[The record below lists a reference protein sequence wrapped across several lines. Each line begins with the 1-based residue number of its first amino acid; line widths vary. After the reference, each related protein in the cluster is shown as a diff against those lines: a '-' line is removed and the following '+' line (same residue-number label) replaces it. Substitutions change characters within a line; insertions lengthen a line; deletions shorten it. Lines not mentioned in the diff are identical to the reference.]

1 MQYAFPLLAIFIWA
15 GNTVINKLAVG
26 AIFPAEIG
34 FYRWLL
40 AGLLFTP
47 FMLRKVIAHWP
58 QIRPNL
64 GKIFI
69 LGVLGMAVYQSLA
82 YFAATMTTATN
93 MGIILSLMPLMSLA
107 MAIISLGQR
116 LTAGALVGAVLSFAG
131 VLVVVSSGSLGALL
145 QHGVNLGD
153 AMMLIATL
161 AYAIYSTL
169 LKKMAAAPAAA
180 GVAVFAGAGG
190 GGGAV
195 SAVRHVAENR
205 PDPAEHSAGAVRVPA
220 GLDARAAG
228 LDAGS
233 AAPRAEPDH
242 AVLQPAA
249 VDHRADCSGGIEG
262 TTGDVSPGRWLADA
276 GRSDSFRALD
286 HRPRSLPHSERR
298 LDPDGFQPRG
308 MLDEQPHRIRA
319 FANQSQRWLTISK

>member
-40 AGLLFTP
+40 AGVLFTP
-47 FMLRKVIAHWP
+47 FMLKKVIAHWP

-64 GKIFI
+64 GRIFI

-82 YFAATMTTATN
+82 YFAATLTTATN

-153 AMMLIATL
+153 AMMLVATL
-161 AYAIYSTL
+161 AYAVYSTL
-169 LKKMAAAPAAA
+169 LKKWQLRLPPLVLLYLQVLVAIVVLFSLFAMSPKTGLNLQNVPLVLYACLLASMVAPLAWMQAVQRLGPSRTTLFFNLLPLITALIAAVVLKEQLAMYHLVGGLLTLA
-180 GVAVFAGAGG
+180 GV
-190 GGGAV
+190 
-195 SAVRHVAENR
+195 
-205 PDPAEHSAGAVRVPA
+205 
-220 GLDARAAG
+220 
-228 LDAGS
+228 
-233 AAPRAEPDH
+233 
-242 AVLQPAA
+242 VL
-249 VDHRADCSGGIEG
+249 
-262 TTGDVSPGRWLADA
+262 
-276 GRSDSFRALD
+276 
-286 HRPRSLPHSERR
+286 SERWTTVLGR
-298 LDPDGFQPRG
+298 RVGV
-308 MLDEQPHRIRA
+308 A
-319 FANQSQRWLTISK
+319 

>member
-47 FMLRKVIAHWP
+47 FMLKAVIAHWP

-64 GKIFI
+64 GKIFV

-82 YFAATMTTATN
+82 YFAATLTTATN

-145 QHGVNLGD
+145 QHGLNKGD

-169 LKKMAAAPAAA
+169 LKKWQLRLPPLVLLYLQVLVAIVVLFPLYVASPKTGLTLQNIPLVLYACLLASMVAPLAWMQ
-180 GVAVFAGAGG
+180 AVQRLGPSRTTLFFNLLPLITA
-190 GGGAV
+190 
-195 SAVRHVAENR
+195 
-205 PDPAEHSAGAVRVPA
+205 
-220 GLDARAAG
+220 LI
-228 LDAGS
+228 
-233 AAPRAEPDH
+233 
-242 AVLQPAA
+242 AA
-249 VDHRADCSGGIEG
+249 VVLKEQLAMYHLVGGLLTLGGVI
-262 TTGDVSPGRWLADA
+262 L
-276 GRSDSFRALD
+276 
-286 HRPRSLPHSERR
+286 SERWTTVLGR
-298 LDPDGFQPRG
+298 QPR
-308 MLDEQPHRIRA
+308 IA
-319 FANQSQRWLTISK
+319 

>member
-64 GKIFI
+64 GRIFV

-82 YFAATMTTATN
+82 YFAATLTTATN

-145 QHGVNLGD
+145 QHGVNMGD

-161 AYAIYSTL
+161 AYAGYSTL
-169 LKKMAAAPAAA
+169 LKKWQLRLPPLVLLYLQVLVAIVVLFPLFAISRKTGLNLQNVPLVLYACLLASMVAPLAWMQAVQRLGPSRTTLFFNLLPLITALIAAVVLKEQLAMYHLVGGLLTLGGVVLSERWTTVLGRQV
-180 GVAVFAGAGG
+180 GVA
-190 GGGAV
+190 
-195 SAVRHVAENR
+195 
-205 PDPAEHSAGAVRVPA
+205 
-220 GLDARAAG
+220 
-228 LDAGS
+228 
-233 AAPRAEPDH
+233 
-242 AVLQPAA
+242 
-249 VDHRADCSGGIEG
+249 
-262 TTGDVSPGRWLADA
+262 
-276 GRSDSFRALD
+276 
-286 HRPRSLPHSERR
+286 
-298 LDPDGFQPRG
+298 
-308 MLDEQPHRIRA
+308 
-319 FANQSQRWLTISK
+319 

>member
-40 AGLLFTP
+40 AGVLFTP
-47 FMLRKVIAHWP
+47 FMLKKVIAHWP

-64 GKIFI
+64 GRIFI

-82 YFAATMTTATN
+82 YFAATLTTATN

-161 AYAIYSTL
+161 AYAVYSTL
-169 LKKMAAAPAAA
+169 LKKWQLRLPPLVLLYLQVL
-180 GVAVFAGAGG
+180 VAIVVLFPLF
-190 GGGAV
+190 AV
-195 SAVRHVAENR
+195 SPKTGLNLQNVPLVLYACLLASMVAPLAWMQAVQRLGPSRTTLFFNLLPLITALIAALVLKEQLAMYHLV
-205 PDPAEHSAGAVRVPA
+205 G
-220 GLDARAAG
+220 GLLTLG
-228 LDAGS
+228 GV
-233 AAPRAEPDH
+233 
-242 AVLQPAA
+242 VL
-249 VDHRADCSGGIEG
+249 
-262 TTGDVSPGRWLADA
+262 
-276 GRSDSFRALD
+276 
-286 HRPRSLPHSERR
+286 SERWTTVLGR
-298 LDPDGFQPRG
+298 
-308 MLDEQPHRIRA
+308 RISVA
-319 FANQSQRWLTISK
+319 

>member
-1 MQYAFPLLAIFIWA
+1 MPFINVLVSTHAIRVSAAGDFYLGRQYRDQQTGGR
-15 GNTVINKLAVG
+15 GN
-26 AIFPAEIG
+26 FPAEIG

-47 FMLRKVIAHWP
+47 FMLKAVIAHWP

-82 YFAATMTTATN
+82 YFAATLTTATN

-145 QHGVNLGD
+145 QHGVNMGD

-169 LKKMAAAPAAA
+169 LKNGSCACRRWCCCICRCWWRLSCCFHCMPL
-180 GVAVFAGAGG
+180 
-190 GGGAV
+190 
-195 SAVRHVAENR
+195 RRR
-205 PDPAEHSAGAVRVPA
+205 PG
-220 GLDARAAG
+220 
-228 LDAGS
+228 
-233 AAPRAEPDH
+233 
-242 AVLQPAA
+242 
-249 VDHRADCSGGIEG
+249 
-262 TTGDVSPGRWLADA
+262 
-276 GRSDSFRALD
+276 
-286 HRPRSLPHSERR
+286 
-298 LDPDGFQPRG
+298 
-308 MLDEQPHRIRA
+308 
-319 FANQSQRWLTISK
+319 

>member
-34 FYRWLL
+34 FYRWLF

-47 FMLRKVIAHWP
+47 FMLKKVIAHWP

-64 GKIFI
+64 GRIFV

-82 YFAATMTTATN
+82 YFAATLTTATN

-131 VLVVVSSGSLGALL
+131 VLVVVSAGSLGALL

-161 AYAIYSTL
+161 AYAVYSTL
-169 LKKMAAAPAAA
+169 LKKWQLRLPPLVLLYLQVLVAIVVLFPLFAVSTKTGLNLHNVPLVLYACLLASMVAPLAWMQAVQRLGPSRTTLFFNLLPLITALIAALVLEEQLAMYHLVGGLLTLGGVVLSERWTTVLGRRI
-180 GVAVFAGAGG
+180 GVA
-190 GGGAV
+190 
-195 SAVRHVAENR
+195 
-205 PDPAEHSAGAVRVPA
+205 
-220 GLDARAAG
+220 
-228 LDAGS
+228 
-233 AAPRAEPDH
+233 
-242 AVLQPAA
+242 
-249 VDHRADCSGGIEG
+249 
-262 TTGDVSPGRWLADA
+262 
-276 GRSDSFRALD
+276 
-286 HRPRSLPHSERR
+286 
-298 LDPDGFQPRG
+298 
-308 MLDEQPHRIRA
+308 
-319 FANQSQRWLTISK
+319 